1 MARTSHI
8 NAANAGGAFFMFM
21 GQHQTRANNRRRNP
35 WGGVVGMAKPAP
47 AVVNQT
53 ELSRD
58 HPMPEAARGEQFEED
73 QFGNPHTLG
82 SLSAREQ
89 PRPPSYAKP
98 PSSLS
103 ARGPG
108 PAAPSMGAQV
118 AARDFMDELDEQYEQ
133 PAALPQPPAAPHY
146 GAGAGGGVAGSDPG
160 DMWVT
165 GTMPGAP
172 PPRADLVLPGI
183 MSHRS
188 PRMGGG
194 RQPAP
199 PKGGGPP
206 GKVRHND
213 PNAVVNKKVDKAV
226 KLIRSI
232 LSSWDSSLRKTFNTI
247 DADRGGTIDLEE
259 FSNFLNRVLHLNFD
273 DETMRGIMAKFGSGA
288 QILRRE
294 RCELLRLITL
304 LVPML
309 LRWTL
314 FWGVRGRT

>member
-118 AARDFMDELDEQYEQ
+118 AAR
-133 PAALPQPPAAPHY
+133 
-146 GAGAGGGVAGSDPG
+146 GI
-160 DMWVT
+160 
-165 GTMPGAP
+165 GT
-172 PPRADLVLPGI
+172 
-183 MSHRS
+183 
-188 PRMGGG
+188 
-194 RQPAP
+194 
-199 PKGGGPP
+199 GPP
-206 GKVRHND
+206 
-213 PNAVVNKKVDKAV
+213 
-226 KLIRSI
+226 
-232 LSSWDSSLRKTFNTI
+232 
-247 DADRGGTIDLEE
+247 E
-259 FSNFLNRVLHLNFD
+259 FFTSPLGEIEPPHL
-273 DETMRGIMAKFGSGA
+273 
-288 QILRRE
+288 
-294 RCELLRLITL
+294 
-304 LVPML
+304 
-309 LRWTL
+309 
-314 FWGVRGRT
+314 

>member
-103 ARGPG
+103 ARAGAPCSGG
-108 PAAPSMGAQV
+108 PAAV
-118 AARDFMDELDEQYEQ
+118 ASRL
-133 PAALPQPPAAPHY
+133 
-146 GAGAGGGVAGSDPG
+146 
-160 DMWVT
+160 
-165 GTMPGAP
+165 
-172 PPRADLVLPGI
+172 
-183 MSHRS
+183 
-188 PRMGGG
+188 
-194 RQPAP
+194 
-199 PKGGGPP
+199 
-206 GKVRHND
+206 
-213 PNAVVNKKVDKAV
+213 AVG
-226 KLIRSI
+226 
-232 LSSWDSSLRKTFNTI
+232 WD
-247 DADRGGTIDLEE
+247 
-259 FSNFLNRVLHLNFD
+259 
-273 DETMRGIMAKFGSGA
+273 
-288 QILRRE
+288 RR
-294 RCELLRLITL
+294 R
-304 LVPML
+304 
-309 LRWTL
+309 
-314 FWGVRGRT
+314 